1 MRSYLENHSAS
12 MRMLAV
18 WQSAHG
24 LARRTRVFM
33 RARFRGTT
41 LKQLK
46 IDSGSET
53 IRRQSRFPEKI
64 GANTSSD
71 VTSGSRERKWCR
83 TLRNPM
89 GQGMRLVSGMAS
101 PYGTSGVEG

>member
-1 MRSYLENHSAS
+1 MWCHFTEVLPRQAKLLIRREIEEVRSCLEDDSAS
-12 MRMLAV
+12 MQMLTV

-24 LARRTRVFM
+24 LARRTRAFM

-41 LKQLK
+41 LEQLK

-71 VTSGSRERKWCR
+71 VTSGSRERNGDE
-83 TLRNPM
+83 L
-89 GQGMRLVSGMAS
+89 
-101 PYGTSGVEG
+101 